1 MAGTPSGP
9 GGQSGA
15 VTASAGRTPEES
27 VEETAQGIESDA
39 ERWRALRRVLPAAG
53 VGHFVEWF
61 DFGLYGTLATVLSQN
76 FFDKDNPG
84 SALLSTFAVFA
95 VGFVMRPIGG
105 MFWGSLGDRHGRKNV
120 LATVIILTSAS
131 TFLIGVLPTYA
142 QVGVWASVLL
152 VVVRLLQGFAAG
164 GESSGA
170 TTLLLEYAPSR
181 RRGFVT
187 SFIDVF
193 GFLAFLA
200 GAGLSLLLSA
210 TLGEDVLDAWA
221 WRIPFW
227 VALIL
232 GLIGLYLRLKLED
245 TPEFLATQATQ
256 KVTASPLRDS
266 FRTAWK
272 ALLFCVG
279 FVVVKS
285 VGHWM
290 LQTFMPSYLQS
301 DLNYN
306 QTQSFQVTVIGFAV
320 IVVLVPFMGMLSD
333 RIGRRPLMIAGCAG
347 FVLLSYPTLILMG
360 SGHFWA
366 AVAAMSILGVF
377 MAAIDGAINAAMP
390 ELFPTNIR
398 YGSMSIAYN
407 IAVAVFGGIT
417 PYVSTWLISATH
429 NTYAPAFYIG
439 AAALIS
445 GVVFVLAHETAHEPL
460 RSRTG
465 E

>member
-1 MAGTPSGP
+1 MTGTGNDPHAAGV
-9 GGQSGA
+9 
-15 VTASAGRTPEES
+15 VTAPGDGDPGDS
-27 VEETAQGIESDA
+27 VEEMAQEIQSDA
-39 ERWRALRRVLPAAG
+39 DRWRALRRVLPAAG
-53 VGHFVEWF
+53 IGHFVEWF
-61 DFGLYGTLATVLSQN
+61 DFGLYGTLATVLAKN
-76 FFDKDNPG
+76 FFDQGNPS

-95 VGFVMRPIGG
+95 VGFIMRPLGG

-120 LATVIILTSAS
+120 LATVIILTSVS
-131 TFLIGVLPTYA
+131 TFLIGVLPTYD

-152 VVVRLLQGFAAG
+152 VLVRLIQGFAAG

-170 TTLLLEYAPSR
+170 TTLLLEYAPSK

-200 GAGLSLLLSA
+200 GAGLSLFLSVS
-210 TLGEDVLDAWA
+210 LGEDVLNAWA
-221 WRIPFW
+221 WRIPFG

-232 GLIGLYLRLKLED
+232 GFVGLYLRLKLED
-245 TPEFLATQATQ
+245 TPEFLATQRSQET
-256 KVTASPLRDS
+256 TSSPLRDS
-266 FRTAWK
+266 FRVAWK

-301 DLNYN
+301 DLKYN
-306 QTQSFQVTVIGFAV
+306 QAQSFQVTVIGFAV
-320 IVVLVPFMGMLSD
+320 IVILVPFMGLLSD
-333 RIGRRPLMIAGCAG
+333 RIGRRPLMIAGCVG
-347 FVLLSYPTLILMG
+347 FVLFSYPTLMLMG

-366 AVAAMSILGVF
+366 AVGAMSILGVF

-407 IAVAVFGGIT
+407 VAVAVFGGVT
-417 PYVSTWLISATH
+417 PYVSAWLITAT
-429 NTYAPAFYIG
+429 NNVYAPAFYIG

-445 GVVFVLAHETAHEPL
+445 GIVFVLARETAHEPL
-460 RSRTG
+460 RGRAG
-465 E
+465 D